1 MKVFGFEI
9 TRTKALA
16 TTSATGGLQA
26 VHDRGWTRILE
37 SFAGAWQQNAAIT
50 VNQVTAHPAVF
61 ACTTLIANDIAK
73 MRLRLVRET
82 NPGVWE
88 ETSSASFS
96 PVLRKPNHYQ
106 NRIQF
111 VATWLISKLLHGNT
125 YVLKVRDARRVVRS
139 LYVLDPTR
147 VRPLVSPSGEVFYEL
162 KRDDLSQLPQE
173 VVTVP
178 ASEIIHDHWN
188 EFFHPLVGLSPIYA
202 AGLAAAHGLDIASSQ
217 RSFFEQGG
225 RPGGV
230 LTAPGA
236 ISDGTAARIKAYF
249 DANFTGENA
258 GKVLVVGDGLKYEK
272 MALTAVDAEV
282 IKQLNWSNETICSV
296 YHVPPYM
303 AGYGPPPNYNN
314 IEALNQ
320 QYYAQA
326 LQVPVES
333 IELCL
338 DEGLGLTE
346 GEVAAEKYGT
356 EFDLDDLLRM
366 DTATRMDSATK
377 ALSAGMSHNE
387 VRRKF
392 HGLAPVKGG
401 DSPMSQQQNYSL
413 EALAERDADKPFSKP
428 TPEPVAPPSAQVAE
442 PDDDPADDETKA
454 ALIEFYLRKELT
466 A

>member
-1 MKVFGFEI
+1 MTIFGFEI
-9 TRTKALA
+9 SRTKAVT
-16 TTSATGGLQA
+16 TTSATNLQA
-26 VHDRGWTRILE
+26 VNDRGWTRILE
-37 SFAGAWQQNAAIT
+37 SWAGAWQHNEEIT
-50 VNQVTAHPAVF
+50 VTQVTSHPAVF

-73 MRLRLVRET
+73 MRLRLVKET
-82 NPGVWE
+82 SVGVWE
-88 ETSSASFS
+88 ETSNPAFS

-111 VATWLISKLLHGNT
+111 IATWIISKLLHGNT
-125 YVLKVRDARRVVRS
+125 YVLKVRDGRQVVRS

-162 KRDDLSQLPQE
+162 KRDDLSQLPKE
-173 VVTVP
+173 AYTVA

-188 EFFHPLVGLSPIYA
+188 ELFHPLVGLSPIYA

-236 ISDGTAARIKAYF
+236 IADATAARIKTYF
-249 DANFTGENA
+249 DENFSGDNA
-258 GKVLVVGDGLKYEK
+258 GKVLVVGDGLTYEK
-272 MALTAVDAEV
+272 MALTAVDSEV

-296 YHVPPYM
+296 FHVPPYM

-346 GEVAAEKYGT
+346 GDVASERYGT
-356 EFDLDDLLRM
+356 EFDLSDLLRM
-366 DTATRMDSATK
+366 DTATRVKAAGDS
-377 ALSAGMSHNE
+377 LLAGMSYDE
-387 VRRKF
+387 VRRIY
-392 HGLAPVKGG
+392 HGLGPVPGG
-401 DSPMSQQQNYSL
+401 NLVRAQQQNYSL
-413 EALAERDADKPFSKP
+413 EALAERDADKPFAKP
-428 TPEPVAPPSAQVAE
+428 APAPIATSDA
-442 PDDDPADDETKA
+442 PDDEPSDDETKV
-454 ALIEFYLRKELT
+454 ALIEFYLRKELV